1 MDICNRAK
9 IIKKHNDE
17 LFLYKAHLIIP
28 TIILIV
34 INIFLIFN
42 IINGFVNKNN
52 IFNIYDN
59 PLLYYAIVIS
69 LITLLKMYT
78 IYNFKKICLYIIYI
92 INGLIQLIITI
103 WFIITFY
110 ISFLAPLI
118 VSVVILLIF
127 VCFSTLNILI
137 IVYYYKL
144 RNLFKY

>member
-1 MDICNRAK
+1 MDGCNRTK
-9 IIKKHNDE
+9 IIEKHNDK
-17 LFLYKAHLIIP
+17 LFLYKAHLIIL

-42 IINGFVNKNN
+42 IVNGFVNKNN

-69 LITLLKMYT
+69 LITSLKMYT
-78 IYNFKKICLYIIYI
+78 IYNFKKIFLYIIYI